1 MVTARNTMKTLLFMG
16 VLTAL
21 LLLVGDVL
29 GKRYFG
35 GSANGMLFFLFIAVA
50 INFASYW
57 WSDKI
62 VLKVTRS
69 RPVTEQEA
77 PWLYR
82 IVRELTQKSGMP
94 MPRLYVMPAP
104 QPNAFATGRNEQH
117 AAVAVTEGI
126 LQVLNEEELAGVLAH
141 ELSHVRNHDILI
153 GAVAATVA
161 AGIMMLARV
170 AMFGAIFGGGG
181 RNDREG
187 GGLGALL
194 SIILAPIA
202 AVMIQMAVS
211 RSREAQADASGAHLL
226 GDATPLANALI
237 KIDAASKR
245 TPPLAVNPA
254 VSHLFLQSPFRAQGV
269 AKLFMS
275 HPPLEERLA
284 QLRELGA
291 RV

>member
-1 MVTARNTMKTLLFMG
+1 MRDALAPRFGRMNTMVTARNTMKTLLFMG
-16 VLTAL
+16 VLTGL
-21 LLLVGDVL
+21 LLLVGDLL

-104 QPNAFATGRNEQH
+104 QPNAFATGRNADH

-161 AGIMMLARV
+161 AAVTMIARLA
-170 AMFGAIFGGGG
+170 MWGAILGG
-181 RNDREG
+181 RDDREG
-187 GGLGALL
+187 GGFGALFAWL
-194 SIILAPIA
+194 
-202 AVMIQMAVS
+202 
-211 RSREAQADASGAHLL
+211 
-226 GDATPLANALI
+226 
-237 KIDAASKR
+237 
-245 TPPLAVNPA
+245 
-254 VSHLFLQSPFRAQGV
+254 
-269 AKLFMS
+269 
-275 HPPLEERLA
+275 
-284 QLRELGA
+284 
-291 RV
+291 